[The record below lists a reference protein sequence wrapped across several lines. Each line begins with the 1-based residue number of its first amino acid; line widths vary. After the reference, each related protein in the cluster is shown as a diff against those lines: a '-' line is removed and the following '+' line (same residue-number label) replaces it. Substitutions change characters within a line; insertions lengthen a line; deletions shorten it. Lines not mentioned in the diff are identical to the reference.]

1 MTNILSNKYLLF
13 LLLISVTA
21 FSQIK
26 SGTGILKEKAI
37 NTYNEQKPKE
47 KLKKTPKTVF
57 SDRENNDTY
66 KEPYSS
72 EINSKIGFGKAMYV
86 IDENENYYEVV
97 VANEKL
103 LGKPKGI
110 FAFLKSKKYHFAN
123 TKEINYLGWIKK
135 ENVLEFSE
143 PQQNQDNLKYVKYLV
158 ASNNLENLYN
168 SEKTVAKNEVILK
181 SNPNLETASK
191 SKINLN
197 DFVYV
202 YKINTTHK
210 SAFVSNLD
218 NLVAKD
224 TLNQKRGWIP
234 LDYITPL
241 EDHVI
246 LKLEANDTL
255 KIQSKNELFV
265 GNDLYKNTL
274 FINENQT
281 STTID
286 FERTSQLIFPVNVW
300 NHEKNKI
307 TNLKGDDILM
317 STIAQIEEQSKTIN
331 LFYIFDNDSNN
342 KQQLKKLLASIQN
355 LKISIEKEQ
364 FTNYNFTFSF
374 IAKGRKSYYL
384 LKSKSFSKWF
394 DLIEKSIKSPNEI
407 PTENSLENNNSINQF
422 LSDEA
427 NFENNFFIVVG
438 ANNSINSLLPDD
450 VNKLTKNSA
459 KLLFVTLE
467 NKNSPEIQ
475 DFILQ
480 NKAYLNLASSQSKK
494 FIQNYYVDQKLLIEN
509 DEFAFSDEF
518 DNSYIFDAPKKSN
531 FNGGIVFPKLD
542 NEINP
547 KSVNTAID
555 SILVKTI
562 KTNNLHLKS
571 LRDYRSE
578 FSFLRS
584 IPSNKLNELLKNVAV
599 KDSISNEIPK
609 NYKNEIFLYK
619 ATDTINSTF
628 ENKLCLLMNK
638 EEIKTLIENYRE
650 LVVKDYTQENI
661 SNEIIKDFRNKSK
674 NFVKNQNATTKVKFK
689 NTLADLFF
697 NKTGVFVNSL
707 KLHETKIKDVKK
719 LKKNPTDFRSLF
731 TELNQ
736 KLETLETMQRNDTFE
751 LFNQDAAVTYY
762 YIPKHLLL

>member
-1 MTNILSNKYLLF
+1 MTNNLSNKPLFF
-13 LLLISVTA
+13 LLLFSVTA

-26 SGTGILKEKAI
+26 SGTGIVKEKAI

-57 SDRENNDTY
+57 SDRDNNDTY
-66 KEPYSS
+66 QEPYSAKM
-72 EINSKIGFGKAMYV
+72 NSKIGIGKAMYV

-123 TKEINYLGWIKK
+123 TKEVNYLGWIKK
-135 ENVLEFSE
+135 DNVIEFSE
-143 PQQNQDNLKYVKYLV
+143 PQQNQENLKYVKYLV
-158 ASNNLENLYN
+158 ASNNLENLYH
-168 SEKTVAKNEVILK
+168 SEKTIAKNEVILK
-181 SNPNLETASK
+181 SNPNLEIASK

-210 SAFVSNLD
+210 SAFVSNFD

-224 TLNQKRGWIP
+224 TINQKRGWIS
-234 LDYITPL
+234 LEYITPL
-241 EDHVI
+241 EDHVV
-246 LKLEANDTL
+246 LKLEPNDTL
-255 KIQSKNELFV
+255 KCSSKNELFV
-265 GNDLYKNTL
+265 GNQLFKNTL
-274 FINENQT
+274 FVNENQT
-281 STTID
+281 STTLN
-286 FERTSQLIFPVNVW
+286 FEKTNQLLFPINVW

-355 LKISIEKEQ
+355 LKISIEKEA
-364 FTNYNFTFSF
+364 FSSYDFTFSF

-407 PTENSLENNNSINQF
+407 PTENTLENNNSINQF

-427 NFENNFFIVVG
+427 TFENNFFIVVG
-438 ANNSINSLLPDD
+438 ANNAINSLLPDD
-450 VNKLTKNSA
+450 VNKLTKNST

-467 NKNSPEIQ
+467 NKNTPEIQ

-562 KTNNLHLKS
+562 KTNHLHLKS

-584 IPSNKLNELLKNVAV
+584 IPSHKLNELLKNVAV
-599 KDSISNEIPK
+599 KDAISNEIPK

-619 ATDTINSTF
+619 ATDTISPAL
-628 ENKLCLLMNK
+628 ENRLCLLMNK

-661 SNEIIKDFRNKSK
+661 TKEIIKNFRKK
-674 NFVKNQNATTKVKFK
+674 AEIFVKNQNATTKVKYK

-707 KLHETKIKDVKK
+707 KLHETTIKDVKK
-719 LKKNPTDFRSLF
+719 LKEKPEDFRSLF
-731 TELNQ
+731 MELNQ
-736 KLETLETMQRNDTFE
+736 KLEILEAMQREDTFE
-751 LFNQDAAVTYY
+751 LFNEDAAVKYY
-762 YIPKHLLL
+762 YVPKHLLL